1 MIPTIPLITVQPR
14 QLNERL
20 WLLHAK
26 SADRTI
32 TPMEAVELTCLCNAL
47 ETDQDN
53 AQTTSPIR
61 E

>member
-1 MIPTIPLITVQPR
+1 MIPTLQPISVMPR

-20 WLLHAK
+20 WELHRK

-47 ETDQDN
+47 ETEQDN
-53 AQTTSPIR
+53 AHNTSPIR